1 VTMMPVPDIQFAT
14 RRQSYSVHTLVNRLS
29 VRASQLVRDRELSEI
44 PLYAADF
51 KAAFED
57 EVNKMAKEEF
67 DRKGNR

>member
-1 VTMMPVPDIQFAT
+1 MPVPDVQFET
-14 RRQSYSVHTLVNRLS
+14 RRQSYSAHTLINRLS
-29 VRASQLVRDRELSEI
+29 VRARQLAYDMQSRLHRPPDT
-44 PLYAADF
+44 ADF